1 MKKRKTNLRSLRNKK
16 ENKNTYMNF
25 FSFADSVLVPAVP
38 AFPSTFLAIE
48 SFFLSASGLFDF
60 DLTFAAEAILF
71 IILAF
76 VVTSVYLNPIAKQI
90 DDRNE
95 FVNKNLLE
103 SYFTLAIGHQN
114 ISESVKIL
122 LLEIEELTRQ
132 VKLVKDY
139 TNSEFDEEILALQ
152 TENTVI
158 VNELKGELAIKSAYI
173 LNSVNTDLLTLA
185 SNYVSKKFSQ

>member
-1 MKKRKTNLRSLRNKK
+1 
-16 ENKNTYMNF
+16 MNF
-25 FSFADSVLVPAVP
+25 FSFADSVLVPAFP
-38 AFPSTFLAIE
+38 ATFLAME

-185 SNYVSKKFSQ
+185 SNYVSKKFGQ

>member
-1 MKKRKTNLRSLRNKK
+1 
-16 ENKNTYMNF
+16 MNF
-25 FSFADSVLVPAVP
+25 FSFADSVLVPAFP
-38 AFPSTFLAIE
+38 ATFLAME

-122 LLEIEELTRQ
+122 LLEIEELRSQ
-132 VKLVKDY
+132 GNKVSWHDPLVK
-139 TNSEFDEEILALQ
+139 TWG
-152 TENTVI
+152 TENSTDLNEISDSDFVI
-158 VNELKGELAIKSAYI
+158 VSILHDAVEKSTLINAKKDIYDLTGTLKDTNL
-173 LNSVNTDLLTLA
+173 
-185 SNYVSKKFSQ
+185 F

>member
-1 MKKRKTNLRSLRNKK
+1 M
-16 ENKNTYMNF
+16 
-25 FSFADSVLVPAVP
+25 
-38 AFPSTFLAIE
+38 
-48 SFFLSASGLFDF
+48 
-60 DLTFAAEAILF
+60 
-71 IILAF
+71 
-76 VVTSVYLNPIAKQI
+76 
-90 DDRNE
+90 
-95 FVNKNLLE
+95 
-103 SYFTLAIGHQN
+103 
-114 ISESVKIL
+114 